1 MSGTPHGSSEPSV
14 GMSAQCQGT
23 CRSPWCCTHHHIGV
37 PVWEMGGRGEGGPE
51 PAPGSPS
58 PSPSLLALQILRRY
72 DVVLVQ
78 EVRDSDLSAVTELME
93 QLNRYERD
101 RR

>member
-1 MSGTPHGSSEPSV
+1 M
-14 GMSAQCQGT
+14 
-23 CRSPWCCTHHHIGV
+23 
-37 PVWEMGGRGEGGPE
+37 

-58 PSPSLLALQILRRY
+58 PSPSLLAPQILRRY

>member
-1 MSGTPHGSSEPSV
+1 
-14 GMSAQCQGT
+14 
-23 CRSPWCCTHHHIGV
+23 
-37 PVWEMGGRGEGGPE
+37 MGGRGEGGPE

-58 PSPSLLALQILRRY
+58 PSPSLLAPQILRRY